1 MRIGSEGAKMESEGP
16 YTVKE
21 ENGVSN
27 LYLHKIELEGHT
39 NMFLMDLKTLCKE
52 LNTAY
57 GVGAKSECE
66 RCAKIAEDHALLL
79 NSPGEAAACREVAEM
94 IRGGQDGEWGAV

>member
-1 MRIGSEGAKMESEGP
+1 MTDDNVVCEGP

-57 GVGAKSECE
+57 GVGAKSERE
-66 RCAKIAEDHALLL
+66 RCLSIIERWRPMTKQSWVTVSDEI
-79 NSPGEAAACREVAEM
+79 
-94 IRGGQDGEWGAV
+94 GGQDGK

>member
-1 MRIGSEGAKMESEGP
+1 MKDSNGVGEGP

-57 GVGAKSECE
+57 GVGAKSERE
-66 RCAKIAEDHALLL
+66 RCLEIARGFSSCEGIAQKISKEIE
-79 NSPGEAAACREVAEM
+79 EA
-94 IRGGQDGEWGAV
+94 QDGK

>member
-1 MRIGSEGAKMESEGP
+1 MKDSNGVGEGP

-57 GVGAKSECE
+57 GVGAKSERE
-66 RCAKIAEDHALLL
+66 RCLKIVNDFCPCHDDIVQIEKRI
-79 NSPGEAAACREVAEM
+79 RE
-94 IRGGQDGEWGAV
+94 G

>member
-1 MRIGSEGAKMESEGP
+1 MTDDKGVGEGP

-57 GVGAKSECE
+57 GVGAKSERE

-79 NSPGEAAACREVAEM
+79 NSPGVLNSPGEAAACREVAEI
-94 IRGGQDGEWGAV
+94 IRGGQDGE